1 MRCFLRHEFIKRK
14 SNELSI
20 KLFVHLFYLFKSMIP
35 IFSYYKE
42 QSYLVKLDFSN
53 KIIVTKEQLFGI
65 SIIKLMW
72 DLINIRTEQCYK
84 N

>member
-1 MRCFLRHEFIKRK
+1 
-14 SNELSI
+14 
-20 KLFVHLFYLFKSMIP
+20 MIL